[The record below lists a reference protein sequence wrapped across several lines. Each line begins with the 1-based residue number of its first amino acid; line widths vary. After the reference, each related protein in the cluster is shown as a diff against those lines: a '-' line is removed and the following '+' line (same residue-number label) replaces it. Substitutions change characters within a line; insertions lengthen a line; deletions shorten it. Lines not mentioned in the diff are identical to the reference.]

1 MDKPECLCDIFSKL
15 NLDDIEKVVK
25 EAYHREDGPG
35 RPPRKPMGIFKALLV
50 KRFLQVPSEREL
62 CNRLWTDENLREL
75 CDIEAEQNPYDH
87 SQLSRFKKRVGSR
100 RLQRIMNKLVKKL
113 LKCGVISGETVVLDA
128 TFVKAYSR
136 RDPHDNSCGKSDPQ
150 ARVGR
155 DGKTYELGYK
165 LHIATDA
172 RSELPLAVVAASAN
186 ENEKKH
192 AWALF
197 GKAWKATEHRTTT
210 LIADSQYS
218 SKKLREQLSE
228 CRVKAVIPYPANQN
242 KKEANVLRVDKYF
255 RTHGPAE
262 ERLIYRQRGGIE
274 RVNSRQKEQ
283 LCLERH
289 RARGLERLTF
299 QGLLC
304 IIAMLLTAY
313 AAFSVNRLEKVR
325 SITWLA
331 R

>member
-1 MDKPECLCDIFSKL
+1 MEKPEFLCDVLCKL
-15 NLDDIEKVVK
+15 NLDDIEEVVK

-50 KRFLQVPSEREL
+50 KRVLQVPSEREL
-62 CNRLWTDENLREL
+62 CKRLWKDDNLREL
-75 CDIEAEQNPYDH
+75 CDLEAEQNPYDH

-100 RLQRIMNKLVKKL
+100 RLQRIMNNLVKKL
-113 LKCGVISGETVVLDA
+113 LKCGVIDGETVVLDA

-136 RDPHDNSCGKSDPQ
+136 RDPHDNSCGKSDPE

-155 DGKTYELGYK
+155 DGKNYELGYK

-172 RSELPLAVVAASAN
+172 KSELPLAVVAASAN

-192 AWALF
+192 ARVLF
-197 GKAWKATEHRTTT
+197 GKAWKVTEHRIATF
-210 LIADSQYS
+210 IADSQYS
-218 SKKLREQLSE
+218 SKKLRVQLSE
-228 CRVKAVIPYPANQN
+228 YGVKAVIPYPANQN
-242 KKEANVLRVDKYF
+242 KKAMDVLRVDKYF
-255 RTHGPAE
+255 RTHGPAQ
-262 ERLIYRQRGGIE
+262 ERLIYRQRGVIE
-274 RVNSRQKEQ
+274 RVNSRQKEL

-289 RARGLERLTF
+289 RSRGLERLTF

-304 IIAMLLTAY
+304 IIAMLLNAY
-313 AAFSVNRLEKVR
+313 AAFCVNRPEKAR